1 MYQENLHAPADVRA
15 VPPSPRSASDIVL
28 IVYSCKNTARV
39 PFLYCSKSII
49 INSIHTKS
57 RYNSHPIREVLQEQ
71 AKKLRKAVYETIEE
85 KK

>member
-1 MYQENLHAPADVRA
+1 MYQENLHAPASQEHTFIPLRA
-15 VPPSPRSASDIVL
+15 AEHVSS
-28 IVYSCKNTARV
+28 V

>member
-1 MYQENLHAPADVRA
+1 MYQENLHAPASQEHTLIPLRA
-15 VPPSPRSASDIVL
+15 AEHVGSVPI
-28 IVYSCKNTARV
+28 
-39 PFLYCSKSII
+39 LYCSKSII